1 MAAPEMAAILLD
13 ATKML
18 DPCLLKPDRIKAKRI
33 VSVLDETLAK
43 LEMSS
48 LIPRIISSLDRFAE
62 TLGPEITD
70 SLIEHRKLSN
80 EMEHLL
86 ASSKEGDM
94 GRAEEQRGCLC
105 LLEQRLKRSLRTV
118 LRLLLANP
126 SLCQALK
133 YKAWVKESPAEA
145 FIKAFAEFRNFMLE
159 RLLTSPMEKE
169 EKMRFTQDVSLQV
182 QKNTEALTALQAE
195 LAAAIQT
202 REEEIHK
209 KDNAIKDLK
218 TSMQD
223 LAKDRAAG
231 IQQIEQEREK
241 RQEEARRDSQ
251 ARCAGL
257 QRDIQEL
264 EAQLGAL
271 VAEHRASE
279 LALRK
284 RKRRVEMEIV
294 NWIQKYDTDMEEK
307 QAEYDEVRAAYAE
320 EKAQLALLTEK
331 RAVLLQE
338 CSQIEEER
346 RTRQK
351 KEEEALK
358 ELTTMT
364 LAATRIQAFWRGYL
378 VRSLLKSKKKKKK
391 KKVKG
396 RKGKKTKK

>member
-1 MAAPEMAAILLD
+1 ILLD

-202 REEEIHK
+202 REEEGVCQCL
-209 KDNAIKDLK
+209 ATRRQTRSFPTAEP
-218 TSMQD
+218 TSQMRFSPPAPCCKPSGNVPKPGQT
-223 LAKDRAAG
+223 KYV
-231 IQQIEQEREK
+231 
-241 RQEEARRDSQ
+241 S
-251 ARCAGL
+251 
-257 QRDIQEL
+257 
-264 EAQLGAL
+264 
-271 VAEHRASE
+271 AEGSFATR
-279 LALRK
+279 
-284 RKRRVEMEIV
+284 RRVEMEIV

-391 KKVKG
+391 KKVK
-396 RKGKKTKK
+396 